1 MEEKIKE
8 NHDRVMEN
16 GHMIRFS
23 VIIPVYNVAAYLE
36 NCVDSLLHQQKME
49 GYLEIL
55 LVDDG
60 STDESGQ
67 ICDRLA
73 EEHPAVKVVHKENGG
88 LSSARNTGIQHAVG
102 EYVLFVDSDDYV
114 EGNLCQELEKALNQY
129 GETDAICF
137 GGIEDDGVHP
147 SPMRRVPVE
156 DTVCTVDGREFLK
169 KQYRDQNLNVEAC
182 LYCYRRQFLLD
193 QNLTFKEGI
202 LHEDVEFTPRALMRC
217 GQVLEIPG
225 DYYHYMVRDN
235 SISTQKDKTKNI
247 KDLFGTLAE
256 QVRMAERQPD
266 PELERWM
273 KNGVLD
279 SYLNMVQTARMY
291 QKKYRPLLKKRFLLG
306 KAATRRNKLRAA
318 LCFVSVRLYCLVN
331 DCYKRLG

>member
-1 MEEKIKE
+1 M
-8 NHDRVMEN
+8 
-16 GHMIRFS
+16 
-23 VIIPVYNVAAYLE
+23 
-36 NCVDSLLHQQKME
+36 
-49 GYLEIL
+49 
-55 LVDDG
+55 
-60 STDESGQ
+60 
-67 ICDRLA
+67 
-73 EEHPAVKVVHKENGG
+73 
-88 LSSARNTGIQHAVG
+88 
-102 EYVLFVDSDDYV
+102 
-114 EGNLCQELEKALNQY
+114 
-129 GETDAICF
+129 
-137 GGIEDDGVHP
+137 
-147 SPMRRVPVE
+147 
-156 DTVCTVDGREFLK
+156 
-169 KQYRDQNLNVEAC
+169 EAC

-193 QNLTFKEGI
+193 QNLTFKAGI

-291 QKKYRPLLKKRFLLG
+291 QKKYRPLLKKRFLL
-306 KAATRRNKLRAA
+306 R
-318 LCFVSVRLYCLVN
+318 CV
-331 DCYKRLG
+331 

>member
-1 MEEKIKE
+1 MSE
-8 NHDRVMEN
+8 M
-16 GHMIRFS
+16 RFS
-23 VIIPVYNVAAYLE
+23 CIVPVYNVAAYLE
-36 NCVDSLLHQQKME
+36 TCVESLLHQQNMD
-49 GYLEIL
+49 GRLEIL

-67 ICDRLA
+67 ICDRL
-73 EEHPAVKVVHKENGG
+73 ESEYPAVKVVHKENGG
-88 LSSARNTGIQHAVG
+88 LSSARNTGIQHAAG
-102 EYVLFVDSDDYV
+102 EYVLFIDSDDYV
-114 EGNLCQELEKALNQY
+114 EENLCQTLE
-129 GETDAICF
+129 ETLKQCGVIDAICF
-137 GGIEDDGVHP
+137 GGVEDDGVHP
-147 SPMRRVPVE
+147 ISMRRVPVE
-156 DTVCTVDGREFLK
+156 QIICTQDGREFLK
-169 KQYRDQNLNVEAC
+169 KQYQDLNLNVEAC

-217 GQVLEIPG
+217 GQVAEIQG

-247 KDLFGTLAE
+247 RDLFGTLEE
-256 QVRMAERQPD
+256 QVRMVERQPD
-266 PELERWM
+266 PELEKWM

-291 QKKYRPLLKKRFLLG
+291 RKKYRPLLKKQFLLG
-306 KAATRRNKLRAA
+306 KAATRRNKFRAV

-331 DCYKRLG
+331 DCYKKLR

>member
-1 MEEKIKE
+1 M
-8 NHDRVMEN
+8 
-16 GHMIRFS
+16 
-23 VIIPVYNVAAYLE
+23 
-36 NCVDSLLHQQKME
+36 
-49 GYLEIL
+49 
-55 LVDDG
+55 
-60 STDESGQ
+60 
-67 ICDRLA
+67 
-73 EEHPAVKVVHKENGG
+73 
-88 LSSARNTGIQHAVG
+88 
-102 EYVLFVDSDDYV
+102 
-114 EGNLCQELEKALNQY
+114 
-129 GETDAICF
+129 
-137 GGIEDDGVHP
+137 
-147 SPMRRVPVE
+147 E

-169 KQYRDQNLNVEAC
+169 KQYRDLNLNVEAC
-182 LYCYRRQFLLD
+182 LYCYRRQCLLD
-193 QNLTFKEGI
+193 QNLTFKAGI

-306 KAATRRNKLRAA
+306 KAATRRNKFRAA
-318 LCFVSVRLYCLVN
+318 LCFVNVWLYCLIN
-331 DCYKRLG
+331 DCYKKLRQE

>member
-1 MEEKIKE
+1 MS
-8 NHDRVMEN
+8 VM
-16 GHMIRFS
+16 RFTCI
-23 VIIPVYNVAAYLE
+23 VPVYNVAPYLE
-36 NCVDSLLHQQKME
+36 TCVVSLLHQKEME
-49 GYLEIL
+49 DCLEIL

-60 STDESGQ
+60 STDESGK

-88 LSSARNTGIQHAVG
+88 LSSARNTGIQHAAG
-102 EYVLFVDSDDYV
+102 EYVLFIDSDDYV

-169 KQYRDQNLNVEAC
+169 KQYRDLNLNVEAC

-193 QNLTFKEGI
+193 QNLTFKAGI

-235 SISTQKDKTKNI
+235 SISTQKDKTKNV

-256 QVRMAERQPD
+256 QVRMAGRQPD

-291 QKKYRPLLKKRFLLG
+291 QKKYRPYLKKHFLLG
-306 KAATRRNKLRAA
+306 KAATRRNKFRAA
-318 LCFVSVRLYCLVN
+318 LCFVNVRLYCLIN
-331 DCYKRLG
+331 DCYKKLRQE

>member
-1 MEEKIKE
+1 M
-8 NHDRVMEN
+8 
-16 GHMIRFS
+16 
-23 VIIPVYNVAAYLE
+23 
-36 NCVDSLLHQQKME
+36 
-49 GYLEIL
+49 
-55 LVDDG
+55 
-60 STDESGQ
+60 
-67 ICDRLA
+67 
-73 EEHPAVKVVHKENGG
+73 
-88 LSSARNTGIQHAVG
+88 
-102 EYVLFVDSDDYV
+102 
-114 EGNLCQELEKALNQY
+114 
-129 GETDAICF
+129 
-137 GGIEDDGVHP
+137 
-147 SPMRRVPVE
+147 
-156 DTVCTVDGREFLK
+156 
-169 KQYRDQNLNVEAC
+169 
-182 LYCYRRQFLLD
+182 
-193 QNLTFKEGI
+193 
-202 LHEDVEFTPRALMRC
+202 MRC

-306 KAATRRNKLRAA
+306 KAATRRNKFRAA